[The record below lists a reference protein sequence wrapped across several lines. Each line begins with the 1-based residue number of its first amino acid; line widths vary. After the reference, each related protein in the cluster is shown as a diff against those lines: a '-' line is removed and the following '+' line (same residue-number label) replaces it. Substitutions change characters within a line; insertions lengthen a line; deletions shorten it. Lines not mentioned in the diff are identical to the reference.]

1 MSIPSCLPG
10 LPPSPILTPQH
21 FERTPFP
28 DKFNYGLTTD
38 VIDQKLS
45 GVQTL
50 FRTLVLCCYVHI
62 LTLQKT
68 VLFRFQSLSVT
79 GAEGSLQLTFE
90 AQR

>member
-1 MSIPSCLPG
+1 MSAW
-10 LPPSPILTPQH
+10 PPSKPNINFAL
-21 FERTPFP
+21 P

-38 VIDQKLS
+38 VIDRKLS
-45 GVQTL
+45 GV
-50 FRTLVLCCYVHI
+50 RHTLVLCCYVHI